1 MASVLKEYREFF
13 RQFRQSFHS
22 TGSLIPSGRWL
33 ARALARPLRNR
44 QGPSRILEVGPGTG
58 AVTRYLAPLLES
70 DDRLDLV
77 ELNEAFIVHLKR
89 RLSDDGAF
97 LAARDRIHL
106 YHTSIET
113 FTSSERYDY
122 IISGLPFNNFSGEL
136 VERILRKFSELL
148 VPGGYVSFFE
158 YMYLRRIKCLI
169 AFGSERQ
176 RLRTLDAVITRR
188 LTHAKAT
195 RDWVFLNAPPAWAH
209 HVRLN
214 GESIAG
220 PNRIEPPRP
229 NPD

>member
-22 TGSLIPSGRWL
+22 TGSLIPSSRWL
-33 ARALARPLRNR
+33 ARALARPLQNR

-58 AVTRYLAPLLES
+58 AVTQHLASVLAT

-77 ELNEAFIVHLKR
+77 ELNEAFVDHLKR
-89 RLSDDGAF
+89 RLSDDGDF
-97 LAARDRIHL
+97 LATRDRIHL
-106 YHTSIET
+106 HHSSIES

-136 VERILRKFSELL
+136 VERVLRKFSELL

-158 YMYLRRIKCLI
+158 YMYLRRIKCSI
-169 AFGSERQ
+169 AFGTERQ
-176 RLRTLDAVITRR
+176 RLRNLDTVLTRR
-188 LTHAKAT
+188 LTHAKAS

-209 HVRLN
+209 HVQLN
-214 GESIAG
+214 VESIAG
-220 PNRIEPPRP
+220 PDLTEPPHP
-229 NPD
+229 HLN